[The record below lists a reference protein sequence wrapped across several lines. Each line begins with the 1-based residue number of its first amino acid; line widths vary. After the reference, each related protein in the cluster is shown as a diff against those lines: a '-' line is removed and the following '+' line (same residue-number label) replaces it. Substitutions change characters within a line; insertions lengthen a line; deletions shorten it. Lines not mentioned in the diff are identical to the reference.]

1 MKKFIITLFISLL
14 PLSILAKDSLC
25 ISTTVDTLT
34 LKITQLEHEV
44 IFMKAENTLILLK
57 QDLENL
63 NFSLGWTTNRIM
75 TLTADKKYKKDC
87 RLINAWMQNYNAS
100 YNLYL
105 TFQKRIKQ
113 TNVYMNTLF
122 HKNLFN
128 QNEISYFI
136 ALMENIN
143 EIETLIMSS
152 FELYKN
158 TIIEH
163 EKRK

>member
-14 PLSILAKDSLC
+14 PVSILAKDSLC

-75 TLTADKKYKKDC
+75 TLTADKKYKKDR

-105 TFQKRIKQ
+105 TFQKRIRQ
-113 TNVYMNTLF
+113 TNAAATNSQKPIL
-122 HKNLFN
+122 
-128 QNEISYFI
+128 SP
-136 ALMENIN
+136 
-143 EIETLIMSS
+143 
-152 FELYKN
+152 
-158 TIIEH
+158 
-163 EKRK
+163 